1 METVNNS
8 SSSDNVD
15 CPIIEEIVNE
25 SNESNEGQS
34 NESVPKVLSAE
45 ERKKFL
51 KSKLRQKISG
61 KRTNRTVGLNRKKS
75 ENLNDSMQK
84 ITEVLANKNIN
95 NPDQIDANLLET
107 VMNILNKQD
116 LELLIDKLKDNTVFK
131 ELLNKLQDKYSE

>member
-51 KSKLRQKISG
+51 KNWPFFLMDERY
-61 KRTNRTVGLNRKKS
+61 N
-75 ENLNDSMQK
+75 
-84 ITEVLANKNIN
+84 
-95 NPDQIDANLLET
+95 
-107 VMNILNKQD
+107 
-116 LELLIDKLKDNTVFK
+116 
-131 ELLNKLQDKYSE
+131 